1 MNHSCG
7 WDVLSAG
14 NVVRSHGGVLYQ
26 QRAPGTNDASGPWGR
41 PSAGRREWSREVAG
55 FVFAEASYAAQ
66 ARVARH
72 SHELA
77 GLAIVLEGG
86 YRKRIQRI
94 DYDCRPGTM
103 TLEPPGVSHAESY
116 GRVDVR
122 ALLVEI
128 QPRRLEML
136 ADYAPVLRAPMC
148 VDDSAARTIGRRAR
162 HELRAPD
169 KASALVLEGLALEL
183 VAAVDRAAE
192 RGDRAPVWLR
202 RVTERLREEFQSDI
216 GLSDLAA
223 GVGVHPA
230 HLARAFRAREGCSV
244 GEFVRR
250 HRIEWAAGQIAATDT
265 SLSALAHAAGFFD
278 QSHFTRVF
286 TRQMGTSPARYRLLI
301 RQLRPSRRTGP

>member
-1 MNHSCG
+1 MNHSSG
-7 WDVLSAG
+7 WGVHPIA
-14 NVVRSHGGVLYQ
+14 NVARSHGGVLYQ
-26 QRAPGTNDASGPWGR
+26 QRAPGTSDASRPWVR
-41 PSAGRREWSREVAG
+41 PSAGQRERSREVAG
-55 FVFAEASYAAQ
+55 FVFAEARYAAQ

-86 YRKRIQRI
+86 YGKRIQRT
-94 DYDCRPGTM
+94 DYDCRPGTL

-122 ALLVEI
+122 AVLVEI
-128 QPRRLEML
+128 QPWRLEML
-136 ADYAPVLRAPMC
+136 AGHTPVLRAPVC
-148 VDDSAARTIGRRAR
+148 LRDSAASAIGRRAR

-169 KASALVLEGLALEL
+169 AASALVLEGLALEL

-192 RGDRAPVWLR
+192 RGDVAPVWLR

-216 GLSDLAA
+216 GLGDLAA
-223 GVGVHPA
+223 QVGVHPA
-230 HLARAFRAREGCSV
+230 HLARVFRAREGCSV

-250 HRIEWAAGQIAATDT
+250 HRVEWAAGQLAATDA
-265 SLSALAHAAGFFD
+265 SLSALAQAAGFFD

-286 TRQMGTSPARYRLLI
+286 TRQMGTSPARYRVLM
-301 RQLRPSRRTGP
+301 RRA